1 MRTATLKRPAEEFY
15 ASCDPHEREELQR
28 IIHNI
33 CADPKVNNRTI
44 FVLSLP
50 PAIISVYRD
59 ANYWVAFRLSNAES
73 LEVHNIARR
82 GEPERLSRR

>member
-1 MRTATLKRPAEEFY
+1 MRTPTLKRPAEEFY
-15 ASCDPHEREELQR
+15 ASCDQRERQELQR
-28 IIHNI
+28 IINNI
-33 CADPKVNNRTI
+33 CEDPRVNNRTI

-59 ANYWVAFRLSNAES
+59 ATYWIAFRLSNAES